1 MIPAVLVALALSSG
15 SAPRVGPDPEL
26 TTRFPA
32 LASSDAVRWVPFAEK
47 RGAAIGRYQIG
58 FWPGE
63 RQRGKPLPE
72 GFIEVT
78 PLSARLRV
86 SPRFQLGEFLTKGQE
101 AVWPKYLVLQPNLL
115 EKLERLAD
123 ALEAY
128 GKPSRLVVMSGF
140 RTPSYNAGGGST
152 GGRAS
157 DSQHMYGGAAD
168 VFVDAD
174 GNGRMDDLTGDG
186 RVTVADAK
194 YLLALASDVE
204 EAHPH
209 LVGGLSA
216 YPATSAHAGFVH
228 VDVRGRRARW

>member
-15 SAPRVGPDPEL
+15 PSLGGASDTL
-26 TTRFPA
+26 LAARFPS
-32 LASSDAVRWVPFAEK
+32 LAAVTSVRWVPFAEK
-47 RGAAIGRYQIG
+47 RGSAIGRYQIG

-63 RQRGKPLPE
+63 RQRGTSLPD
-72 GFIEVT
+72 GFLEVT
-78 PLSARLRV
+78 PTSARLRV
-86 SPRFQLGEFLTKGQE
+86 SPRFELRDFLTKGQD

-115 EKLERLAD
+115 EKLELLAD
-123 ALEAY
+123 ALEAH

-168 VFVDAD
+168 VFVDANGD
-174 GNGRMDDLTGDG
+174 GRMDDLNGDG
-186 RVTVADAK
+186 RVTAADAK
-194 YLLALASDVE
+194 WLLALASDVE
-204 EAHPH
+204 DANPH
-209 LVGGLSA
+209 LAGGLSA

-228 VDVRGRRARW
+228 VDVRGHRARW